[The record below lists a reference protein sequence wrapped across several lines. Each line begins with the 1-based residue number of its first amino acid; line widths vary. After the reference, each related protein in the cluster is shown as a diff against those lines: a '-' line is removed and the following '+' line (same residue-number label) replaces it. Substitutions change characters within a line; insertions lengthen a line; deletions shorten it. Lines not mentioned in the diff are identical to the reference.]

1 MMSGK
6 GYQKRVSAP
15 RSWPIERK
23 THKFVAKPIPG
34 PHSKEYSLPLIV
46 ILRDILK
53 IGEQAKE
60 IKRILHEG
68 KVLVNGVVR
77 KDHRFPVGIF
87 DVISIPATDQHYRI
101 LIDNKGKLC
110 LKLTQDKNLKLCKI
124 KNKTILKKGAVQLN
138 LNDGWNLIGTNEYKT
153 GDSVVLSL
161 PDRKIVKHLPR
172 KQGSLAMIVGGAHSG
187 EVARIKEVKII
198 RSSRP
203 NLVKLTALDGREFE
217 TIEEHV
223 YIIGD
228 AKPALDLGV
237 IV

>member
-1 MMSGK
+1 MSGK
-6 GYQKRVSAP
+6 GHQKRISAP
-15 RSWPIERK
+15 SSWPIEKK
-23 THKFVAKPIPG
+23 THKFVTKSIPG
-34 PHSKEYSLPLIV
+34 PHSKEYSLPLMV

-60 IKRILHEG
+60 IKKILHEG
-68 KVLVNGVVR
+68 QILVNGVIR

-87 DVISIPATDQHYRI
+87 DVISIPVIDKDYRV

-110 LKLTQDKNLKLCKI
+110 LKPTQDRNLKLCKI
-124 KNKTILKKGAVQLN
+124 INKTILKKAAVQLN

-153 GDSVVLSL
+153 GDSLVLSL

-172 KQGSLAMIVGGAHSG
+172 NPGSLALIVGGSHSG
-187 EVARIKEVKII
+187 ELARIKEVKII
-198 RSSRP
+198 RSSKP
-203 NLVKLTALDGREFE
+203 NLVALTTLNGKEIE

>member
-1 MMSGK
+1 MSGK
-6 GYQKRVSAP
+6 GHQKRISAP
-15 RSWPIERK
+15 KSWPIEK
-23 THKFVAKPIPG
+23 KIQKFVTKPIPG
-34 PHSKEYSLPLIV
+34 PHSQEYSLPLMV

-53 IGEQAKE
+53 IGERAKE

-68 KVLVNGVVR
+68 QFLINGVVR

-87 DVISIPATDQHYRI
+87 DVVSLPAVDQHYRV

-110 LKLTQDKNLKLCKI
+110 LRPTQDRNLKLCKI
-124 KNKTILKKGAVQLN
+124 KNKTIVKKAAVQLN

-161 PDRKIVKHLPR
+161 PDRKIVQHLPR
-172 KQGSLAMIVGGAHSG
+172 KPGSLAMIVGGTHSG
-187 EVARIKEVKII
+187 EFARIKEVKIL
-198 RSSRP
+198 RSSKP
-203 NLVKLTALDGREFE
+203 NLVTLTTLDGKEFE

-228 AKPALDLGV
+228 EKPALDLGV